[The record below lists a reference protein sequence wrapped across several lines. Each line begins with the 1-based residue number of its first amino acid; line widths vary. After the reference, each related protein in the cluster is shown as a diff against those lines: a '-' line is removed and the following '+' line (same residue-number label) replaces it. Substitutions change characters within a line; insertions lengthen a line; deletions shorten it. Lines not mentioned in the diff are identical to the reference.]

1 MFPEQLCLLTFVPL
15 PKLFPL
21 PESLIFVPSKIPL
34 TLRSHSKIFSLEFL
48 GSPKKSLTLI
58 CYSTG
63 HAFFMYIQPGKIM
76 RASRA
81 GLNLLYLNDVRVSS
95 AQHRARYLGAGAQQN
110 LVEGVD
116 KGIKVRKHI
125 GIIYLF
131 GGSPSGF
138 RSDSQFQSIVT
149 QKYIKT
155 EVLGRKPVV
164 LERDQKKQSMYNP
177 WHCYV

>member
-1 MFPEQLCLLTFVPL
+1 
-15 PKLFPL
+15 
-21 PESLIFVPSKIPL
+21 
-34 TLRSHSKIFSLEFL
+34 
-48 GSPKKSLTLI
+48 
-58 CYSTG
+58 
-63 HAFFMYIQPGKIM
+63 M

-125 GIIYLF
+125 GIIYLL

-149 QKYIKT
+149 
-155 EVLGRKPVV
+155 
-164 LERDQKKQSMYNP
+164 
-177 WHCYV
+177 